1 MGSIR
6 FIYDP
11 NEETN
16 RQFGRKWKEVQ
27 FYDEDGILVLA
38 SILLDNKG
46 LAFELEIWKTDF
58 NPCYIF
64 LKKKTSQSLNH
75 KINTIKIEYSK
86 IEILPVKHPNSFK
99 PFLFTKYFKNRLF
112 KKLFIHSNQNFH
124 RSIVSSS
131 AIWRVRKRTEVSIP
145 NFSKLCLRMFLS
157 PIFRKKTA
165 P

>member
-16 RQFGRKWKEVQ
+16 RQFGRKWKEAQ

-64 LKKKTSQSLNH
+64 LKKRTSQSLNH

-86 IEILPVKHPNSFK
+86 I
-99 PFLFTKYFKNRLF
+99 
-112 KKLFIHSNQNFH
+112 
-124 RSIVSSS
+124 
-131 AIWRVRKRTEVSIP
+131 
-145 NFSKLCLRMFLS
+145 
-157 PIFRKKTA
+157 
-165 P
+165 

>member
-58 NPCYIF
+58 NPLIRSP
-64 LKKKTSQSLNH
+64 KKEDIPIVQSQN
-75 KINTIKIEYSK
+75 
-86 IEILPVKHPNSFK
+86 KHN
-99 PFLFTKYFKNRLF
+99 KNR
-112 KKLFIHSNQNFH
+112 
-124 RSIVSSS
+124 
-131 AIWRVRKRTEVSIP
+131 
-145 NFSKLCLRMFLS
+145 
-157 PIFRKKTA
+157 IF
-165 P
+165 